1 MHKGWE
7 RRSWKGQRAGRR
19 KSQNKPRIAHS
30 LPSRLMFLTERGF
43 PRLAWGGCRLAPSRA
58 RGSPTPW
65 ASAIIPL
72 AGPRPLGRS
81 NLLGQEKETSGGRG
95 GRTSVQGLRA
105 APRARLLAP
114 FFFYIHRPAHAPTG
128 AARAEVHPTG
138 DPYRPRGARRKP
150 RPIRALARECARA
163 RAGPAASA
171 NWVRG
176 LGRPVLRGG
185 RSGSSAAWAEG
196 RECLS
201 LRTGPQGSSS
211 WQAVGDALLTTAS
224 LGAGRLELLF
234 SLCYFCIS
242 CVYTS
247 RPRGKLQANAYLS
260 ASTKKRNQN

>member
-1 MHKGWE
+1 
-7 RRSWKGQRAGRR
+7 
-19 KSQNKPRIAHS
+19 
-30 LPSRLMFLTERGF
+30 MFLTERGF

-81 NLLGQEKETSGGRG
+81 NLLGQEKETSGGGG

-150 RPIRALARECARA
+150 RPIRALAHECARA

-176 LGRPVLRGG
+176 LGRPVLQGG

-201 LRTGPQGSSS
+201 LRTGPQGSSPGRRWVMPCS
-211 WQAVGDALLTTAS
+211 PQPLLALDAWNS
-224 LGAGRLELLF
+224 F
-234 SLCYFCIS
+234 SRCAIFVFLVF
-242 CVYTS
+242 T
-247 RPRGKLQANAYLS
+247 PPDRGGNCRQM
-260 ASTKKRNQN
+260 RI

>member
-81 NLLGQEKETSGGRG
+81 NLLGQEKETSGGGG

-138 DPYRPRGARRKP
+138 DPYRPRVARRKP

-163 RAGPAASA
+163 RAQALLPPPIGSGGWAGRFYEGGGLGARRPGRRVGSACRSGPALKARVPGRR
-171 NWVRG
+171 WVMPCSPQPLLALDAWNSFSRCAIFVF
-176 LGRPVLRGG
+176 LVFTPPDRGG
-185 RSGSSAAWAEG
+185 NCRQM
-196 RECLS
+196 R
-201 LRTGPQGSSS
+201 
-211 WQAVGDALLTTAS
+211 
-224 LGAGRLELLF
+224 
-234 SLCYFCIS
+234 I
-242 CVYTS
+242 
-247 RPRGKLQANAYLS
+247 
-260 ASTKKRNQN
+260 

>member
-1 MHKGWE
+1 
-7 RRSWKGQRAGRR
+7 
-19 KSQNKPRIAHS
+19 
-30 LPSRLMFLTERGF
+30 MFLTERGF

-81 NLLGQEKETSGGRG
+81 NLLGQEKETSGGGG

-201 LRTGPQGSSS
+201 LRTGPQGSSPGRRWVMPCS
-211 WQAVGDALLTTAS
+211 PQPLLALDAWNS
-224 LGAGRLELLF
+224 F
-234 SLCYFCIS
+234 SRCAIFVFLVF
-242 CVYTS
+242 T
-247 RPRGKLQANAYLS
+247 PPDRGGNCRQM
-260 ASTKKRNQN
+260 RI

>member
-1 MHKGWE
+1 
-7 RRSWKGQRAGRR
+7 
-19 KSQNKPRIAHS
+19 
-30 LPSRLMFLTERGF
+30 MFLTQRGF

-58 RGSPTPW
+58 RGSPIPW

-81 NLLGQEKETSGGRG
+81 NLLGQEKETSGGGG

-185 RSGSSAAWAEG
+185 RAGSSAAWAEG

-211 WQAVGDALLTTAS
+211 WQAVGDALPTTAS